1 MELEYLIFSLRD
13 ALFVLADPGKRLY
26 WLHLLSAAVIAL
38 IYFRFSANRRSLSE
52 MTSKLFSSAY
62 WWNSST
68 RLDYLLFALNSFLK
82 VVLFAPVLGG

>member
-38 IYFRFSANRRSLSE
+38 IYFRFSANHRSLSE
-52 MTSKLFSSAY
+52 MTSKL
-62 WWNSST
+62 
-68 RLDYLLFALNSFLK
+68 LALPTGGTVQLAWTICFLR
-82 VVLFAPVLGG
+82 